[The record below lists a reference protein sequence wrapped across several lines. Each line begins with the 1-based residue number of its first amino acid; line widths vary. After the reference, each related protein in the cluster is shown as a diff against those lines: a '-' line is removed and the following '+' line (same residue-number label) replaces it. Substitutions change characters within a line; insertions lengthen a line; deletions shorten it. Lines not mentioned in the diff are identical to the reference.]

1 VKKGDVDRGKKMKE
15 DYERVARKEN
25 EEKGEL
31 TIAVKEGKGFSFFT
45 FFIQIGNA
53 YRFVWIDP
61 ILVIYLLANMCV
73 N

>member
-1 VKKGDVDRGKKMKE
+1 MKE

-53 YRFVWIDP
+53 YRFV
-61 ILVIYLLANMCV
+61 
-73 N
+73 